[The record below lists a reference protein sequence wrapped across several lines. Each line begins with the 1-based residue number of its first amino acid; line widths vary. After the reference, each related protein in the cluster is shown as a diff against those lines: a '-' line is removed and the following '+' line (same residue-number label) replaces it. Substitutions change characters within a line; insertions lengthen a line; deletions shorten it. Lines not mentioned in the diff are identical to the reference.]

1 MQEHM
6 DINKQIH
13 DYGMW
18 REREKYRRRRG
29 VCRGKEGSWGG
40 GGCEGG
46 VRYFI
51 GEKRTERRSLRFE
64 ELSWEGERKM
74 KRRVR
79 LLFWTK
85 EQRKR

>member
-1 MQEHM
+1 MVCGE
-6 DINKQIH
+6 
-13 DYGMW
+13 
-18 REREKYRRRRG
+18 RERNTGEEEVSVDVRREAG
-29 VCRGKEGSWGG
+29 GG

-85 EQRKR
+85 ELRKR